1 MGETF
6 HPLESTEGVEARN
19 RLCGG
24 EAGGLYGRVVTDA
37 S

>member
-6 HPLESTEGVEARN
+6 HPLESTEGVEAQN
-19 RLCGG
+19 RLCG